1 MKTSTSLSVHR
12 VWFHRWNRH
21 NYSTFCSIGKCV
33 NIGSVRKEIADKSL
47 KKGLSITST
56 DTIVGNMERSD
67 KPSEE
72 GHTAGSFFLPE
83 ILANTVDTPVTSCAT
98 GHSCDNKQT
107 FTNYIFRDN
116 RGRFA
121 LYRIFHI
128 LKTLAY
134 G

>member
-12 VWFHRWNRH
+12 VWFRRWNRH
-21 NYSTFCSIGKCV
+21 NYATFCSIGKCV

-47 KKGLSITST
+47 KKGLSTTST
-56 DTIVGNMERSD
+56 DIVVGNMERSD

-72 GHTAGSFFLPE
+72 EHTAES
-83 ILANTVDTPVTSCAT
+83 TVDTPVTSCST

-107 FTNYIFRDN
+107 FTIYIFRDN
-116 RGRFA
+116 SGSFA

>member
-1 MKTSTSLSVHR
+1 MRYENFYLLIGSQG
-12 VWFHRWNRH
+12 
-21 NYSTFCSIGKCV
+21 IGKCV

-56 DTIVGNMERSD
+56 DTVVGNMERSD

-72 GHTAGSFFLPE
+72 EHTAESFFLPE
-83 ILANTVDTPVTSCAT
+83 ILASTVDTPVTSCAT

-107 FTNYIFRDN
+107 FTNHILRDN
-116 RGRFA
+116 SGSFA
-121 LYRIFHI
+121 LSRIFHI

>member
-1 MKTSTSLSVHR
+1 M
-12 VWFHRWNRH
+12 FDD
-21 NYSTFCSIGKCV
+21 
-33 NIGSVRKEIADKSL
+33 SVREQGGDEP
-47 KKGLSITST
+47 T
-56 DTIVGNMERSD
+56 DIVVGNMERSD

-72 GHTAGSFFLPE
+72 EHTAGSFFLPE
-83 ILANTVDTPVTSCAT
+83 ILESTVDTPVTSCST

-107 FTNYIFRDN
+107 FTIYIFRDN
-116 RGRFA
+116 SGSFA

>member
-1 MKTSTSLSVHR
+1 METSTSLSVHR
-12 VWFHRWNRH
+12 VWFRRWNRH
-21 NYSTFCSIGKCV
+21 NYATFCSIGKCV

-47 KKGLSITST
+47 KKGLSTTST
-56 DTIVGNMERSD
+56 DTVVGNMERSD
-67 KPSEE
+67 KPSE
-72 GHTAGSFFLPE
+72 
-83 ILANTVDTPVTSCAT
+83 
-98 GHSCDNKQT
+98 DNKQT

-116 RGRFA
+116 SGRFA

>member
-1 MKTSTSLSVHR
+1 METSTSLSVHR
-12 VWFHRWNRH
+12 VWFRRWNRH

-47 KKGLSITST
+47 KKGLSTTST
-56 DTIVGNMERSD
+56 DIVVGNMERSD

-72 GHTAGSFFLPE
+72 EHTAGSFFLPE
-83 ILANTVDTPVTSCAT
+83 ILASTVDTPVTSCST

-107 FTNYIFRDN
+107 FTIYIFRDN
-116 RGRFA
+116 SGSFA

>member
-1 MKTSTSLSVHR
+1 M
-12 VWFHRWNRH
+12 
-21 NYSTFCSIGKCV
+21 
-33 NIGSVRKEIADKSL
+33 

-72 GHTAGSFFLPE
+72 EHTAGSFFLPE
-83 ILANTVDTPVTSCAT
+83 ILASTVDTPVTSCAT

-116 RGRFA
+116 SGRFA